1 MSLPL
6 KNLFLQQLVSL
17 FCSAERDLV
26 NFSESSPP
34 KTQ

>member
-1 MSLPL
+1 MRIPL
-6 KNLFLQQLVSL
+6 KNLFLQQLVAL

-26 NFSESSPP
+26 NFIESSPP